1 MSSARVVALL
11 LLLHPHPIPASG
23 VFKSWPFMLDSG
35 PRTNNDDEPGFTAE
49 KWGTN
54 NVQTEST
61 DEHRTITVRGNNR
74 VYAVEDINVRD
85 WAEVRYHKFP
95 ILDKQLS
102 FSVDLSGV
110 KCGCNA
116 AVYLVAMPAR
126 GSADPKNP
134 AAYCDIQGYDRG
146 IPACVEL
153 DVLEGN
159 AKAIQTTLHTS
170 RGHGMDGSC
179 NQDGCVA
186 NWGKAHHTAH
196 LYGPGAQE
204 GVDSSRPFEVV
215 ASFKE
220 MEDWQSQQ
228 HTLGVQMDVSLSQVG
243 PNGRVRSVHF
253 FDGSAVG
260 GSHAAPNERKPIPQE
275 DKRRTRDA
283 LINPGVALVVSLW
296 KAEDLSWL
304 DGGCEQWIAQ
314 GRGMCDLESTSFS
327 ISNLRVSEI
336 PKPPPPPPPQLPPP
350 AAPRS
355 VLLVA
360 LGFVVRL
367 GFAWQW
373 VLAIALTV
381 VAAVLALRSSLA
393 PRWLAVG
400 RAPPSLR
407 GGGGGGAGGG
417 GRKRK
422 VTAAAP
428 AVVPSAADDILGDED
443 ADEQYR

>member
-1 MSSARVVALL
+1 
-11 LLLHPHPIPASG
+11 
-23 VFKSWPFMLDSG
+23 
-35 PRTNNDDEPGFTAE
+35 
-49 KWGTN
+49 
-54 NVQTEST
+54 
-61 DEHRTITVRGNNR
+61 
-74 VYAVEDINVRD
+74 
-85 WAEVRYHKFP
+85 
-95 ILDKQLS
+95 
-102 FSVDLSGV
+102 
-110 KCGCNA
+110 
-116 AVYLVAMPAR
+116 
-126 GSADPKNP
+126 
-134 AAYCDIQGYDRG
+134 
-146 IPACVEL
+146 
-153 DVLEGN
+153 
-159 AKAIQTTLHTS
+159 
-170 RGHGMDGSC
+170 
-179 NQDGCVA
+179 
-186 NWGKAHHTAH
+186 
-196 LYGPGAQE
+196 
-204 GVDSSRPFEVV
+204 
-215 ASFKE
+215 
-220 MEDWQSQQ
+220 
-228 HTLGVQMDVSLSQVG
+228 
-243 PNGRVRSVHF
+243 
-253 FDGSAVG
+253 
-260 GSHAAPNERKPIPQE
+260 
-275 DKRRTRDA
+275 
-283 LINPGVALVVSLW
+283 VALVVSLW

>member
-23 VFKSWPFMLDSG
+23 VLKSWPFMLDGG

-153 DVLEGN
+153 DVLEG
-159 AKAIQTTLHTS
+159 
-170 RGHGMDGSC
+170 
-179 NQDGCVA
+179 
-186 NWGKAHHTAH
+186 
-196 LYGPGAQE
+196 
-204 GVDSSRPFEVV
+204 DSSRPFEVV

-407 GGGGGGAGGG
+407 GGGGGRGAGGG